1 MRLVNASRPTLSH
14 RMTVTTESTSPQITQ
29 KQRDPVTARILSAY
43 FALYHELGW
52 GFLETVYRRA
62 MVVGLQ
68 RLGASVRQE
77 VRIPVRYLG
86 AHVGDRTRAFLRL
99 GARVVAVE
107 PQPVCA
113 DFLERW
119 YRKDRRVTLVRAALG
134 AVEGKGVLRLSDRT
148 PTVVC
153 RAVPPSRPSMA
164 SNPSGQPG

>member
-1 MRLVNASRPTLSH
+1 MN
-14 RMTVTTESTSPQITQ
+14 VTTESTSPQITQNTQ

-86 AHVGDRTRAFLRL
+86 AHVGEYYADLIVDGSVIVEIKAVDTLGPAHRAQVLNYLKAAGLHTGLLLNFGPRPTFERL
-99 GARVVAVE
+99 VAS
-107 PQPVCA
+107 
-113 DFLERW
+113 
-119 YRKDRRVTLVRAALG
+119 RA
-134 AVEGKGVLRLSDRT
+134 ST
-148 PTVVC
+148 
-153 RAVPPSRPSMA
+153 
-164 SNPSGQPG
+164 QF